1 MKYPAPKYQ
10 SRKQNINDTNKTS
23 KHHRKYFTMPK
34 FSLDIN
40 GVGQGAAEGRAGWS
54 GELPPTGA
62 YTGKLKVVSV
72 GAISQAAK
80 NPANRGK
87 PKFNIGV
94 ELTDTMDGKYD
105 GFIAWGSLNLI
116 DSGIPYINQ
125 FLHALTDG
133 SDKSTQAIE
142 KAFYET
148 GPIVDNEQK
157 HVVKIGTLTINSPN
171 GELPI
176 KVAIKKSSY
185 FNPETKQTT
194 ESSRIDSFLPGG
206 GTAVKPKP
214 ATETVIEEE
223 EDSLD
228 DIFDDE

>member
-1 MKYPAPKYQ
+1 MPA
-10 SRKQNINDTNKTS
+10 
-23 KHHRKYFTMPK
+23 

-40 GVGQGAAEGRAGWS
+40 GVGAGAAEARAGWS

-62 YTGKLKVVSV
+62 YSGKLKIVSV

-87 PKFNIGV
+87 PKLSIGV
-94 ELTDTMDGKYD
+94 ELTDTPDGKFD

-116 DSGIPYINQ
+116 DSGVVYVNQ

-133 SDKSTQAIE
+133 SDKSIKAIE
-142 KAFYET
+142 TAFY
-148 GPIVDNEQK
+148 GNGIVVDNEQK
-157 HVVKIGTLTINSPN
+157 HVTKIGSLSINSPN

-176 KVAIKKSSY
+176 KVALKKSSY

-194 ESSRIDSFLPGG
+194 ESSRIDGYLMGG
-206 GTAVKPKP
+206 GVAVKQAGTT
-214 ATETVIEEE
+214 ATESVIEEE
-223 EDSLD
+223 DDSMD
-228 DIFDDE
+228 DILSDEE